1 MTMRKVPASA
11 NTLAFKSRLTSFIVW
26 TEVSG
31 HWLQVSSQ
39 PHALVTLHQGEE
51 ALVPTDQNGG

>member
-1 MTMRKVPASA
+1 MRKAPASE

-26 TEVSG
+26 RQVSG
-31 HWLQVSSQ
+31 HWLEVSRQ
-39 PHALVTLHQGEE
+39 PYALVTLHQGKE